1 MKRVPDLFPRVL
13 EDPALAGRYAES
25 SARRNKA
32 IAKRFI
38 DMLRETGF
46 EKARILDAGC
56 GAGDV
61 LIELARA
68 CPEAKMVGID
78 LSEPLLDVAR
88 AAAQSAGVAE
98 RVSFETGNVQAM
110 PFEDDS
116 FDVVVS
122 LNMLHYVED
131 PVAMLN
137 EIERVLAPHGVL
149 GLGALKRSWLAP
161 LMPAMKMAYTAAEAR
176 EMLQQSKLRS
186 WELTEFRLAFTV
198 GAGEAVVSRGG

>member
-1 MKRVPDLFPRVL
+1 MKRVPDLFPRIL
-13 EDPALAGRYAES
+13 EDPALARRYAES

-56 GAGDV
+56 GGGDV
-61 LIELARA
+61 LIKLEQA

-78 LSEPLLDVAR
+78 LSEPLLDMAR
-88 AAAQSAGVAE
+88 AAAERAGVAG
-98 RVSFETGNVQAM
+98 RVSFQTGDVQAM
-110 PFEDDS
+110 PFEDGS
-116 FDVVVS
+116 FDVVIS
-122 LNMLHYVED
+122 LNMLHYVDD

-137 EIERVLAPHGVL
+137 EIERVLAPQGVL

-176 EMLQQSKLRS
+176 ELLQRSKLRP

-198 GAGEAVVSRGG
+198 GAGEAIVPQGG

>member
-13 EDPALAGRYAES
+13 DDPAWAGRYAES

-32 IAKRFI
+32 IAKRFV

-46 EKARILDAGC
+46 EKARVLDAGC

-78 LSEPLLDVAR
+78 LSEPLLDMASVAVE
-88 AAAQSAGVAE
+88 SAGMAE
-98 RVSFETGNVQAM
+98 RVSFEKGDVQAM
-110 PFEDDS
+110 PFEDGS
-116 FDVVVS
+116 FDVVIS
-122 LNMLHYVED
+122 LNVLHYVDD

-137 EIERVLAPHGVL
+137 EIERVLAPRGVL

-176 EMLQQSKLRS
+176 EVLQRSKLRP
-186 WELTEFRLAFTV
+186 WVLTEFRLAFSV
-198 GAGEAVVSRGG
+198 GAGEAVVSQGG

>member
-13 EDPALAGRYAES
+13 DDPAWARRYAES

-32 IAKRFI
+32 IAKRFL
-38 DMLRETGF
+38 DMLRQTGF

-56 GAGDV
+56 GGGDV
-61 LIELARA
+61 LIELAES

-78 LSEPLLDVAR
+78 LSQPLLDVAR
-88 AAAQSAGVAE
+88 TAVESAGVAE
-98 RVSFETGNVQAM
+98 RVSFEKGDVQAM
-110 PFEDDS
+110 PFEDGF
-116 FDVVVS
+116 FDVVIS
-122 LNMLHYVED
+122 LNMLHYVDD

-137 EIERVLAPHGVL
+137 EIERVLAPHGVM

-161 LMPAMKMAYTAAEAR
+161 LMPAMKMAYTAVEAR
-176 EMLQQSKLRS
+176 ELLQQSRLRP

-198 GAGEAVVSRGG
+198 GAGEAIVSQGG